1 MIEIRDV
8 LAKEILY
15 DCQLPFEQLYSETAF
30 LYISLLTSVTKL
42 FRDQDQILRVGIRET
57 DES

>member
-30 LYISLLTSVTKL
+30 LYISLFNISNEM
-42 FRDQDQILRVGIRET
+42 I
-57 DES
+57 

>member
-1 MIEIRDV
+1 
-8 LAKEILY
+8 
-15 DCQLPFEQLYSETAF
+15 LPFEQLYSETAF

>member
-1 MIEIRDV
+1 MIEIRDT

-30 LYISLLTSVTKL
+30 LYVYLRPIDTSNEV
-42 FRDQDQILRVGIRET
+42 I
-57 DES
+57 